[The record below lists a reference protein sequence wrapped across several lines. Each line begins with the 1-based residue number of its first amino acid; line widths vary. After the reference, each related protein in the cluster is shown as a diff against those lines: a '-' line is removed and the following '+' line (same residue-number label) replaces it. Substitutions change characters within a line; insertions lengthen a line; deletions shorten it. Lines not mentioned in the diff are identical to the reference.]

1 MEDIHEN
8 EEELLRSAA
17 LQNARSI
24 LAARQRAEEE
34 IVRAKEALELRTADL
49 ARSLSMVQATIES
62 TTDGILATDDAG
74 YVTNWNEKYA
84 RMWRIPAELL
94 DTRDHRKILRFL
106 RGQLKEPERFE
117 AGIEAIYDSS
127 PPESF
132 DVLELADGRIFE
144 RFSKIQCV
152 DRESVGRIWSFR
164 DITER
169 RIAEKEHAYLAAIVA
184 SSNDAIIGKTLG
196 GTVTSWNSAAER
208 IFGYTAGEAIGK
220 PIAFI
225 VPPDRLEEERSILER
240 LGRGESIEHLESVRL
255 RKDGRRIHVSLTISL
270 VKDGEGRIAGA
281 STIARDVT
289 EREQLLAREQA
300 ARAQAEQASRMKD
313 EFLAT
318 ISHELRTP
326 LNAILG
332 WAHILRLGHLDESK
346 AQHAA
351 EVVERNAR
359 TQAQMIEDLLDVS
372 RIIAGKLR
380 LDVRPVMP
388 AVPIEAA
395 MESVSP
401 MAEAKGVRLHSILDQ
416 HAGPISGDPG
426 RLQQVVWNL
435 LVNAIK
441 FTPRGGRA
449 EIRLERVDSNVEIIV
464 TDSGEGMLP
473 QFLPHVFDRFS
484 QADASSA
491 RTTGGLGLGL
501 AIVRHLVELH
511 GGRVAADSP
520 GKGRGATFTV
530 KLPLRPILPRDD
542 QEPSTQSAGK
552 TGGQLSPSTVPNL
565 QGARVLVVDD
575 EADTRGLLREV
586 LERCGAHVRD
596 VGSAHEALEH
606 IKEWRPM
613 VIVSDIGMPGEDG
626 YALIRQ
632 VREWE
637 RGVGAW
643 TPAVALT
650 AYARGEDR
658 MKALAAG
665 YQVHAAKPIDPME
678 FAFVV
683 AGVVQQPAS

>member
-1 MEDIHEN
+1 MENIHED

-24 LAARQRAEEE
+24 LAARQRAEDEM
-34 IVRAKEALELRTADL
+34 VQAKEALELRTADL
-49 ARSLSMVQATIES
+49 ARSVSMMQATIES

-74 YVTNWNEKYA
+74 HVTNWNENYMK
-84 RMWRIPAELL
+84 MWRIPA
-94 DTRDHRKILRFL
+94 DIMNTRDHRQILGFL
-106 RGQLKEPERFE
+106 RGQLKDPERFE
-117 AGIEAIYDSS
+117 AGVEAIYRSS

-132 DVLELADGRIFE
+132 DLLELSDGRIFE
-144 RFSKIQCV
+144 RFSKVQCV
-152 DRESVGRIWSFR
+152 DKESVGRIWSFR

-184 SSNDAIIGKTLG
+184 SSNDAIIGKSLG
-196 GTVTSWNSAAER
+196 GTITSWNTAAER
-208 IFGYTAGEAIGK
+208 TFGYTAGEAVGQ

-240 LGRGESIEHLESVRL
+240 LGRGEGIEQLESVRL
-255 RKDGRRIHVSLTISL
+255 RKDGRRIHVSLTISP
-270 VKDGEGRIAGA
+270 VKDPEGRIVGA

-289 EREQLLAREQA
+289 ERAQLLAREQA
-300 ARAQAEQASRMKD
+300 ARAQAEQASRLKD
-313 EFLAT
+313 DFLAT

-359 TQAQMIEDLLDVS
+359 AQAQMIEDLLDVS

-395 MESVSP
+395 LESVSP

-426 RLQQVVWNL
+426 RLQQIVWNL

-441 FTPRGGRA
+441 FTPRDGRV
-449 EIRLERVDSNVEIIV
+449 EIRLERVHSNAEIIV

-473 QFLPHVFDRFS
+473 QFLPHVFDRFT

-491 RTTGGLGLGL
+491 RATGGLGLGL

-511 GGRVAADSP
+511 GGRVAAASP
-520 GKGRGATFTV
+520 GKGQGATFTV
-530 KLPLRPILPRDD
+530 RLPLRPVLPRDD
-542 QEPSTQSAGK
+542 HEASPQNAASSH
-552 TGGQLSPSTVPNL
+552 LSPREGPSLRDV
-565 QGARVLVVDD
+565 RVLVVDD
-575 EADTRGLLREV
+575 EPDTRELLKEV